1 MVHPLKPYTDGIG
14 GKSLAT
20 WRLDAK
26 NVLIGGQVS
35 YSVSQMLLPKSFAQ
49 ASSAFSSSILSG
61 TFIFI
66 PFAESGVKPS
76 PSNGITFIS
85 GFT

>member
-1 MVHPLKPYTDGIG
+1 MGSGGVAIAALPTVICLKVPFSDG
-14 GKSLAT
+14 L
-20 WRLDAK
+20 
-26 NVLIGGQVS
+26 GGQVS

-49 ASSAFSSSILSG
+49 ALSASSGITSD

-76 PSNGITFIS
+76 ASNGITFIS